1 MLEEKLIDKVIYA
14 VEKKNKYRFIYL
26 GTLLNPK
33 GKEIVESLNISENED
48 VYDEV
53 LSFSNDYID
62 LYSKKQK
69 ELNLA
74 NKLNDDGEISYSR
87 IFFNTIIYGGLASI
101 IASDPMFS
109 AGAAGFGLG
118 LTSYDEIKD
127 NSAID
132 MDKIALCGI
141 VGGAIG
147 SFIGDNESGKYI
159 GAGVGAIFSTIH
171 SLERNKTLEDYFSNT
186 SRSEY
191 IKRIVINYDKKT
203 NELINLYS

>member
-1 MLEEKLIDKVIYA
+1 MLEEKLMDKIVYK

-26 GTLLNPK
+26 ERILKPK
-33 GKEIVESLNISENED
+33 GKEIVESLNISEDED
-48 VYDEV
+48 IYDEV
-53 LSFSNDYID
+53 LSFTNDYID

-74 NKLNDDGEISYSR
+74 NKLTDNDKINYSR
-87 IFFNTIIYGGLASI
+87 IFFNTAIYGGLANI
-101 IASDPMFS
+101 ITSDPMFS

-132 MDKIALCGI
+132 MGGIAFFGI
-141 VGGAIG
+141 VGGLVG

-159 GAGVGAIFSTIH
+159 GAGIGAICSTFKY
-171 SLERNKTLEDYFSNT
+171 LENNKNLEDFISNT
-186 SRSEY
+186 SRSKY
-191 IKRIVINYDKKT
+191 IKKIVINHDQKKD
-203 NELINLYS
+203 ELKNLYR